1 MPFLSQRQ
9 IHHLT
14 LGLLVCCAL
23 GLAHDRATAATFC
36 VSTAPDLAT
45 SLLVAESNGED
56 DLIQVVQGMYEGRF
70 IYSAAEERRLTVEGG
85 YLAGCASRVVDP
97 ANTVLDGVGTGPVL
111 GLASARSAD
120 FVVDGFTIQNGSTT
134 GAIGGGLVI
143 SSIGGEQRISHNT
156 VLNNTAG
163 GNRGAGIVVLN
174 AATAMLSDNIV
185 SNNSYTGCCDTN
197 GGGMAIFATTVNLT
211 NNTVTNNAHFGCCDG
226 SGGVFI
232 AATLV
237 TLANNTVDGNSLGCC
252 AGGGLGVRATT
263 ITLTSNRI
271 RGNTSDCCSTGGGLS
286 LSAADVSLTNNVIE
300 GNTINCCGGGGLSL
314 DATEAML
321 TNNILQGNMVSGCC
335 DGGGG
340 ARIFATL
347 VTLANNTID
356 GNTLGDGNGGGATI
370 GGVLMTFVNNTVTR
384 NQVTGC
390 CDGNGGGLFIAPS
403 PSLATLTNNTIT
415 ENSAS
420 GQGGGVWLRL
430 TEDNQ
435 TADLYNN
442 IIWNN
447 RAPQGADLFV
457 DNDGNGNLLRSPVN
471 LFHNDFDQSPQG
483 IFITLPFLIDPS
495 NLDNEDPLFVDPAA
509 GDYHLQPESPV
520 IDQGTN
526 DAPALP
532 PTDKDGNPRV
542 VHGVVDLGA
551 FEFQE
556 PGDVADLG
564 LTKTDTP
571 DDVPIGGALTYTL
584 IITNDGPK
592 AATAVRVTDPLP
604 ADVRFRTVATT
615 QGGCKEATRTVTCD
629 LETLATGA
637 SATVTIEVTPT
648 SEGTITNTAS
658 VTATETDPNPGNN
671 TDTAET
677 EVTADEDAV
686 AMRPSP
692 WAGSG
697 PRDRK

>member
-1 MPFLSQRQ
+1 MPSWSRRQ

-14 LGLLVCCAL
+14 LGVLVYCAL
-23 GLAHDRATAATFC
+23 VLAHDRATAATFC
-36 VSTAPDLAT
+36 VSTTSDLAT
-45 SLLVAESNGED
+45 SLLTAESNGED

-70 IYSAAEERRLTVEGG
+70 IYSAAEERRLTIEGG
-85 YLAGCASRVVDP
+85 YVDGCLSRVVDP
-97 ANTVLDGVGTGPVL
+97 ANTVLDGLGTGPVL

-120 FVVDGFTIQNGSTT
+120 FVVDGFTVQNGSTT
-134 GAIGGGLVI
+134 GAIGGGLVL
-143 SSIGGEQRISHNT
+143 SSNGGDQRISHT
-156 VLNNTAG
+156 SVLNNTAG
-163 GNRGAGIVVLN
+163 GSRGAGILVLG
-174 AATAMLSDNIV
+174 ATTVMLSDNTV
-185 SNNSYTGCCDTN
+185 SNNSFTGCCDATA
-197 GGGMAIFATTVNLT
+197 GGMAIFATTVTLT
-211 NNTVTNNAHFGCCDG
+211 NNTVSNNAHFGCCDG

-232 AATLV
+232 EAQLV
-237 TLANNTVDGNSLGCC
+237 TLANNTLEGNSLGCC

-271 RGNTSDCCSTGGGLS
+271 RGNTSDCCSSGGGLS

-314 DATEAML
+314 DATEAKL
-321 TNNILQGNMVSGCC
+321 TNNIVQGNSVSSCC

-340 ARIFATL
+340 VRIFATL

-356 GNTLGDGNGGGATI
+356 GNTVGDGNGGGATV
-370 GGVLMTFVNNTVTR
+370 GGALVTLVNNTVTR

-403 PSLATLTNNTIT
+403 PTLATLTNNTIT

-420 GQGGGVWLRL
+420 VRGGGVWLGL

-442 IIWNN
+442 IVWNN

-471 LFHNDFDQSPQG
+471 LFHNDFDQSPEG
-483 IFITLPFLIDPS
+483 IFITVPFLIDPS
-495 NLDNEDPLFVDPAA
+495 NLDNEEPRFVDASA
-509 GDYHLQPESPV
+509 GDYHLQADSPV
-520 IDQGTN
+520 IAQGTN
-526 DAPALP
+526 DAPGLP

-542 VHGVVDLGA
+542 VGGVVDLGA

-571 DDVPIGGALTYTL
+571 DEVPIGGALTYTL

-592 AATAVRVTDPLP
+592 AATAVQVTDPLP
-604 ADVRFRTVATT
+604 ADVRFRSAATT
-615 QGGCKEATRTVTCD
+615 QGGCAEATGTVTCD

-637 SATVTIEVTPT
+637 SATVTIVVTPT
-648 SEGTITNTAS
+648 IEGAITNTAS

-677 EVTADEDAV
+677 EVTADEDTV

-692 WAGSG
+692 
-697 PRDRK
+697 